1 MPLAARR
8 PWVAILVWVAALLGA
23 VPLVP
28 AVARHLS
35 AGGFSAPHSAAQA
48 ADATTAHLRT
58 PASAAASTPQP
69 ATLVQGL
76 AISRLRTLARDA
88 GLGPRA
94 LASSGPDAVVLLPGA
109 PRAAAQR
116 LFRTVRATGARLTP
130 INSSTESQAVSGQA
144 IAALK
149 ASTVVA
155 VPALVILLA
164 LVFGAVVPAL
174 LPLVAAGVGTALTL
188 GVVSL
193 LERFVPLSVYLL
205 QIVTFLALGVGVD
218 YVLFVTSR
226 FRTELDRGAPVDDA
240 LSTAM
245 HTGGRSVLFSG
256 IAVSLALGAL
266 LLGGTAYWTGMA
278 LGGALAV
285 ASVLL
290 VTHTLL
296 PALLRVLGPRI
307 HRGRIRWA
315 MPDWPL
321 WRRLADWATSRP
333 AWALGMGLVVLV
345 GLGWAAPTL
354 SANVPA
360 NVARMLPVQSPLAN
374 ASRVLQQI
382 DGAGSVAPMVVALRL
397 GSSVAVPMSWTT
409 VAHVTVALTRL
420 GDVARVSSPTGRASP
435 QVLARLAAHGA
446 LSAFVAGS
454 HRVDLFVTAR
464 SGPDTEATATLLK
477 RMAAR
482 LDRVAGVEVQIGG
495 AAAVMQGF
503 DHYLAGR
510 LPWMGAAVVLVA
522 LAVLWAAT
530 GSPLQA
536 LLGVSINGLVML
548 ATAGVLVLIV
558 QRGAFGIAP
567 NPLNLAVLPL
577 VFVMLFGLSMDY
589 QVILLLRIQE
599 QLARGLAPRAAAR
612 QAVATTGGLITGAG
626 LIMVAVV
633 AALVASPFEVL
644 QTLGIGLATAVL
656 LDTLVVRTCMVPA
669 LVTLLG
675 PRAFWPR
682 RTGPTS

>member
-8 PWVAILVWVAALLGA
+8 PWVAILLWLVVLLVA

-28 AVARHLS
+28 SVARHLS

-48 ADATTAHLRT
+48 ADATTAHLHT
-58 PASAAASTPQP
+58 AGSVP

-76 AISRLRTLARDA
+76 SLSHVRTLAGAA
-88 GLGPRA
+88 GLGPRGLTA
-94 LASSGPDAVVLLPGA
+94 SGPDAVVLLPGA
-109 PRAAAQR
+109 PSAAAQR
-116 LFRTVRATGARLTP
+116 FFGAARATGARITR
-130 INSSTESQAVSGQA
+130 IDSSTESQAVSGQA

-155 VPALVILLA
+155 VPALVVLLA
-164 LVFGAVVPAL
+164 LVFGALVPAM
-174 LPLVAAGVGTALTL
+174 LPLVAAGVGAALTL
-188 GVVSL
+188 AVVSV

-226 FRTELDRGAPVDDA
+226 FRAELDDGAPVDGA
-240 LSTAM
+240 LTTAM

-256 IAVSLALGAL
+256 VAVSLALAAL
-266 LLGGTAYWTGMA
+266 LLGGTSYWTGMA

-296 PALLRVLGPRI
+296 PALLRLLGHRI

-321 WRRLADWATSRP
+321 WGRLATWATSRP
-333 AWALGMGLVVLV
+333 AWALGLGLVALG
-345 GLGWAAPTL
+345 GLAWAAPTL
-354 SANVPA
+354 SASVPA
-360 NVARMLPVQSPLAN
+360 NVARMLPVQNPLAQ
-374 ASRVLQQI
+374 ASRVLQRI
-382 DGAGSVAPMVVALRL
+382 EGPGSVAPVVVALRL
-397 GSSVAVPMSWTT
+397 GPSLADPASWAT
-409 VAHVTVALTRL
+409 VGRVTAQLRGL
-420 GDVARVSSPTGRASP
+420 GDVARVSSPTSYASP
-435 QVLARLAAHGA
+435 QALAGLAAHRAGA
-446 LSAFVAGS
+446 LSAFVAGN
-454 HRVDLFVTAR
+454 HRVDLFVTAQ
-464 SGPDTEATATLLK
+464 SGPDTARTAALLQQIVS
-477 RMAAR
+477 
-482 LDRVAGVEVQIGG
+482 RVGRDAGVEVQVGG
-495 AAAVMQGF
+495 ASAVMHGF

-522 LAVLWAAT
+522 LAVLWVAT
-530 GSPLQA
+530 GSALQA
-536 LLGVSINGLVML
+536 LLGVSINALVML
-548 ATAGVLVLIV
+548 ATAGVLVMTI
-558 QRGAFGIAP
+558 QRGAFGIVP

-589 QVILLLRIQE
+589 QVILLHRIQE
-599 QLARGLAPRAAAR
+599 QLARGLAPRVAAR

-633 AALVASPFEVL
+633 AALVGSPFEVL
-644 QTLGIGLATAVL
+644 QALGIGLATAVL

-682 RTGPTS
+682 RSVASA

>member
-8 PWVAILVWVAALLGA
+8 PWVAILLWVAVLLVA

-28 AVARHLS
+28 AVAQHLS

-48 ADATTAHLRT
+48 ADATTAHLHA
-58 PASAAASTPQP
+58 PASAAGAEP

-76 AISRLRTLARDA
+76 ARSRMMVLARGA

-94 LASSGPDAVVLLPGA
+94 LAPSGASAVVLLPGA
-109 PRAAAQR
+109 PHGAAHR
-116 LFRTVRATGARLTP
+116 FLNTVRAAGARVTP
-130 INSSTESQAVSGQA
+130 INASTESHAVSGQA

-164 LVFGAVVPAL
+164 LVFGAVMPAV

-188 GVVSL
+188 GVVSV
-193 LERFVPLSVYLL
+193 LERFLPLSVYLL

-226 FRTELDRGAPVDDA
+226 FRTELDRGAAVDGA
-240 LSTAM
+240 LATAM
-245 HTGGRSVLFSG
+245 RTGGRSVLFSG

-296 PALLRVLGPRI
+296 PALLRLLGPHI

-321 WRRLADWATSRP
+321 WARLADWATSQP
-333 AWALGMGLVVLV
+333 LGALGLGLLVLV
-345 GLGWAAPTL
+345 GLGWAAPSL

-360 NVARMLPVQSPLAN
+360 NVARMLPVHSPLAE
-374 ASRVLQQI
+374 ASRVLQRI

-397 GSSVAVPMSWTT
+397 KPSVAVPASWTT
-409 VAHVTVALTRL
+409 VAHVTAVLAQLR
-420 GDVARVSSPTGRASP
+420 DVAAVASPTGHTAP
-435 QVLARLAAHGA
+435 PVLARLAARGA

-464 SGPDTEATATLLK
+464 SGPDTARTATLLQQ
-477 RMAAR
+477 MSAR
-482 LDRVAGVEVQIGG
+482 LGRVAGAQAEIGG
-495 AAAVMQGF
+495 PAAVMQGF

-510 LPWMGAAVVLVA
+510 LPWMAAAVVLVA
-522 LAVLWAAT
+522 LGVLWAAT

-548 ATAGVLVLIV
+548 ATAGVLVAII

-589 QVILLLRIQE
+589 QVILLHRIQE

-612 QAVATTGGLITGAG
+612 QAAATTGGLITGAG

-656 LDTLVVRTCMVPA
+656 VDTLVVRTCMVPA
-669 LVTLLG
+669 LVTVLG

-682 RTGPTS
+682 RAGPAA

>member
-8 PWVAILVWVAALLGA
+8 PWVAIFLWVVALLVA

-35 AGGFSAPHSAAQA
+35 AGGFSAPHSSAQA
-48 ADATTAHLRT
+48 ADATTGHLRA
-58 PASAAASTPQP
+58 PDAVP
-69 ATLVQGL
+69 ATLVQSL
-76 AISRLRTLARDA
+76 PISQVRTLAGAA

-94 LASSGPDAVVLLPGA
+94 LAPSGPGAVVLLPGA
-109 PRAAAQR
+109 PGPAAQR
-116 LFRTVRATGARLTP
+116 FFRAVRSTGGRLTR
-130 INSSTESQAVSGQA
+130 IDSSTESHAVSGQA

-174 LPLVAAGVGTALTL
+174 LPLVAAGVGTAVTL
-188 GVVSL
+188 GVVSV

-205 QIVTFLALGVGVD
+205 QMVTFLALGVGVD

-240 LSTAM
+240 LTTAM

-256 IAVSLALGAL
+256 LAVSLALGAL
-266 LLGGTAYWTGMA
+266 LLGGTPYWTGMA

-296 PALLRVLGPRI
+296 PALLRLVGPRI

-321 WRRLADWATSRP
+321 WGRLAAWATSRP
-333 AWALGMGLVVLV
+333 AWALGLGLVVLV
-345 GLGWAAPTL
+345 ALGWAAPTL
-354 SANVPA
+354 RANVPA
-360 NVARMLPVQSPLAN
+360 NVARMLPVQSPLAK
-374 ASRVLQQI
+374 ASRVLQRVE
-382 DGAGSVAPMVVALRL
+382 GPGSVAPLVVALRL
-397 GSSVAVPMSWTT
+397 EPSVAVPASWTT
-409 VAHVTVALTRL
+409 VARVTAELRGL
-420 GDVARVSSPTGRASP
+420 GDVATVSSPTGHASP
-435 QVLARLAAHGA
+435 HVLAGLAARRAGA

-464 SGPDTEATATLLK
+464 SGPDTAATATLLQQ
-477 RMAAR
+477 MSSR
-482 LDRVAGVEVQIGG
+482 LGRDAGVQVQIGG

-548 ATAGVLVLIV
+548 ATAGVLVLII

-589 QVILLLRIQE
+589 QVILLHRIQE

-682 RTGPTS
+682 RAVPTL